1 MAADRELTGRT
12 ALVTGG
18 ARGIGAAIAVRLAA
32 AGANVALFDKAEQ
45 PDPQVGSAPTVTER
59 VEAAGGRALPIV
71 GDLRRDEDV
80 ESAVARTV
88 AEFGGLDIVVNNA
101 AAFDTTPTAKIPIK
115 RYDLL
120 HAVNTRGSFLVSR
133 TALPHL
139 ETSPA
144 AHILSI
150 SPPLTLEP
158 SWLGAHLAYT
168 ASRYAVSLA
177 TLGLAHELAEHG
189 IAANSLW
196 PSTSIGTEAIRVILG
211 EDIAARRSRRP
222 EIMADAAF
230 AVVRQDPRSCTGNL
244 FTDEEVLRAEG
255 VTDFAPYRLGD
266 SDDQLEASWFLPGSS
281 AR

>member
-1 MAADRELTGRT
+1 MAADRELAGRT
-12 ALVTGG
+12 ALITGG
-18 ARGIGAAIAVRLAA
+18 VRGIGAAIAARLAT
-32 AGANVALFDKAEQ
+32 AGANVALFDKAAE
-45 PDPQVGSAPTVTER
+45 PQAGSGSTATER
-59 VEAAGGRALPIV
+59 VEAAGGRALTIV

-101 AAFDTTPTAKIPIK
+101 AAFDTTPTAAISMK

-133 TALPHL
+133 TTLPHL
-139 ETSPA
+139 EKSPA
-144 AHILSI
+144 AHILSV
-150 SPPLTLEP
+150 SPPLTLDP

-177 TLGLAHELAEHG
+177 TLGLAHELAERG

-211 EDIAARRSRRP
+211 EDVAARRSRRP
-222 EIMADAAF
+222 EVMADAAF
-230 AVVRQDPRSCTGNL
+230 AILRRDPRSCTGNL
-244 FTDEEVLRAEG
+244 FTDEEVLRSED

-266 SDDQLEASWFLPGSS
+266 SDDELEASWFLPGSS